1 MQIHECIRKLR
12 MKNHETQSDIANLFQ
27 TTREQIS
34 KYETGKQE
42 LPTYRLIQLC
52 LHWGISADYILGLP
66 NNLTYPENDVCAD
79 SGGDGASTSPSPV
92 SFPGPF
98 GASRRRPLRFPCA
111 APIHMDRRRNG
122 CGFYQVS
129 AMGRFPLFFLVHP

>member
-79 SGGDGASTSPSPV
+79 SGVDS
-92 SFPGPF
+92 
-98 GASRRRPLRFPCA
+98 
-111 APIHMDRRRNG
+111 D
-122 CGFYQVS
+122 
-129 AMGRFPLFFLVHP
+129 